1 MSKAVCYSFHPGH
14 NIHYET
20 VAGFNQPRTLVDIT
34 HVMNNAF
41 LVTTNGV
48 TQYWFHHM
56 PHRLLD
62 ALTRTIPEGIEATED
77 KRFIFV
83 YTGGAIERFN
93 MSQEKISD
101 CFLVTERKEI
111 SAAAA
116 SIIKSIHANNI
127 KKLIERGIS
136 G

>member
-1 MSKAVCYSFHPGH
+1 
-14 NIHYET
+14 
-20 VAGFNQPRTLVDIT
+20 
-34 HVMNNAF
+34 
-41 LVTTNGV
+41 
-48 TQYWFHHM
+48 
-56 PHRLLD
+56 
-62 ALTRTIPEGIEATED
+62 
-77 KRFIFV
+77 
-83 YTGGAIERFN
+83 

-116 SIIKSIHANNI
+116 SMIKSIHANNI